1 MMDVN
6 DNYKPTGAEH
16 VTCEKPTAS
25 DDSTEIPAVEVELED
40 RCTNTSSVKEDEK
53 IVIETE
59 ILQLA
64 VEKDSEVDVDELM
77 VEVPE
82 KSEVIDSEQKDC
94 LLEVENSKASI
105 VHLVDSA
112 DLGDVAMPEQ
122 APDAPSTDFDEQTLK
137 PHVIDSMMSDDDD
150 ELIETDFEM
159 LGTVL
164 SPAWNETDDKVEED
178 IEKFLRTP
186 EPVNDVA
193 MEEEDLLVEVPSP
206 KPKSTNSSDVES
218 VKKTSFVDSLLSK
231 IRRKNS
237 DSSETEITNF
247 QKILSESD
255 EDLLVEVEAPV
266 RYSKSSNPNLLPT
279 PIVRNPRASSAF
291 VNTDEEYRKWVAK
304 HTSVNRSFSQE
315 DKTKMGSESEP
326 PKMQAPEMPANVQR
340 PRTLAEKRQL
350 INKSN
355 ANFLMVEQESKIYR
369 QVQRKKT
376 QMEINYSL
384 LDSMLIEDIPINP
397 GPWKVLTWLRTR
409 EGNYIHQ
416 FINLN
421 GSQYRLNGSRGNH
434 MRKLL
439 SQQSSEP
446 LQKHQSTSVRLTRCC
461 QGGRIN
467 KRTFDSL
474 LTMPSIRRFVLE
486 ENVDPYKRLETK
498 YLDNQLVSIKP
509 RPLSKKIEFINRN
522 RKLLSGDE
530 DSAFLGDYSK
540 FEMPN
545 IILEFNVQPK
555 ATLAPTVKKY
565 LKEILPH
572 RDLNENWCNFALSA
586 LSTKEKDEEK
596 IDNFEF
602 TIPYQD
608 NKKFIL
614 VREIVRAKQ
623 DTEQLRIN
631 DIDDDNDNDEDEME
645 WTFAKDVDKN
655 DPDECE
661 IVDIIKDLTNSVFIN
676 LNDDL
681 FTQEDP
687 FDRKNSSTSS
697 PVKSKEAIQE
707 LSSLVKPD
715 KSKKVLM
722 ELKRLNANVF
732 ISESP
737 CVEDVS

>member
-6 DNYKPTGAEH
+6 DNYKPTNEEH

-25 DDSTEIPAVEVELED
+25 DDAAEVPAVEVESE
-40 RCTNTSSVKEDEK
+40 VEK

-59 ILQLA
+59 APSETLPLA
-64 VEKDSEVDVDELM
+64 VEKDSEADDDDLM
-77 VEVPE
+77 VEVPDI
-82 KSEVIDSEQKDC
+82 SEAVDSEQKDC
-94 LLEVENSKASI
+94 LLDVGHLKATI
-105 VHLVDSA
+105 FHLVESV
-112 DLGDVAMPEQ
+112 DVAMPEP
-122 APDAPSTDFDEQTLK
+122 APDAPSTDFDKQALT
-137 PHVIDSMMSDDDD
+137 PRVIESMMSDDDD
-150 ELIETDFEM
+150 ELIETDFDM

-164 SPAWNETDDKVEED
+164 SPARNETEEKIEDDVEKVL
-178 IEKFLRTP
+178 KTP

-193 MEEEDLLVEVPSP
+193 MEEEDLLVEVLSP
-206 KPKSTNSSDVES
+206 QPKSTSSSDGEN
-218 VKKTSFVDSLLSK
+218 VKKTSFVDSLLNK
-231 IRRKNS
+231 IRRENS

-279 PIVRNPRASSAF
+279 PIVRNPRVSSAF
-291 VNTDEEYRKWVAK
+291 VNTDEEYRTSVAK
-304 HTSVNRSFSQE
+304 HKFRKTYSQD
-315 DKTKMGSESEP
+315 DKSQMGSKSEP

-350 INKSN
+350 VNKSN

-384 LDSMLIEDIPINP
+384 LDSMLFEDIPINP

-416 FINLN
+416 FVNLS
-421 GSQYRLNGSRGNH
+421 GSHYRLNGSRGNH
-434 MRKLL
+434 ARKLL
-439 SQQSSEP
+439 SPQSSEP
-446 LQKHQSTSVRLTRCC
+446 LQKHQNTFMRSTRCC
-461 QGGRIN
+461 KGGRIK
-467 KRTFDSL
+467 KRIFDSL

-509 RPLSKKIEFINRN
+509 RPLSKKIEFINLN

-586 LSTKEKDEEK
+586 LDTKADDEAK

-608 NKKFIL
+608 SKKSIL

-623 DTEQLRIN
+623 DTEQLRIHVE
-631 DIDDDNDNDEDEME
+631 DDVDDDDEDAME
-645 WTFAKDVDKN
+645 WTFAKDADKD

-681 FTQEDP
+681 FTRDDP

-715 KSKKVLM
+715 KCKKVLM